1 MDIVYRCCCGIDVH
15 QGTVAV
21 CALLWG
27 DGGKVE
33 RDKRIY
39 GTTTGELRDLATWLQ
54 QKGVTH
60 IAMEA
65 TGVYWEPVWNV
76 LEQHANWELMLVNP
90 EHCKAIRGKK
100 TDLKDGQRIGELLQH
115 GLLNG
120 SFVPSTEIRALRDL
134 TRYRTRLQQNRAT
147 LSNRIQ
153 KFLEKGNI
161 KLGSVASDV
170 LGLSGRAMLARLSE
184 GEQDP
189 DKLANLACGRLRGK
203 LDQLRAALEGCLAD
217 HHRFLLKEMLA
228 DLKHVEDEV
237 GRVEEQIRNR
247 MQPYEDH
254 LRRLE
259 TIKGVNRVTAWTLI
273 AEMGPNM
280 QQFPSAGH
288 LASWAGICPGNNESA
303 GKRRSGKT
311 RPGNRWLRRAI
322 CEAAWA
328 SAHSKNTYLS
338 VQFKRLALRRGSK
351 RALIAVAH
359 TILVI
364 AWHVLSRNCDYQDL
378 GADFFDR
385 GHEQQLTKRLVRRLE
400 QLGHNVNLT
409 PAAQ

>member
-161 KLGSVASDV
+161 KLGCVASDV

-203 LDQLRAALEGCLAD
+203 PDQLRAALEGCLAD